1 MDAASSAIA
10 DIADFVRIIKED
22 PEWADTVRGILLGQD
37 LLELPARF
45 NELVATLAENN
56 RLVRA
61 RLAML
66 EQQFERLDSN
76 LDDFKQE
83 TRTRFDK
90 LEGELGQ
97 LVGTDLERKV
107 HANAVTYLTRLLDLH
122 GKTRILKS
130 AFIPMQDELHEL
142 LFEAAELSEAQ
153 IERIGLTDVVLS
165 GQHQGRP
172 VYVTIEV
179 SHTTANHD
187 IERAADSARFMRAAS
202 GRTTIPVV
210 IGCYMA
216 KEQRQQAQ
224 RLNVAVRI
232 IKAG

>member
-1 MDAASSAIA
+1 MD
-10 DIADFVRIIKED
+10 DFKQETRTRFDK
-22 PEWADTVRGILLGQD
+22 
-37 LLELPARF
+37 LEGG
-45 NELVATLAENN
+45 
-56 RLVRA
+56 
-61 RLAML
+61 
-66 EQQFERLDSN
+66 

-83 TRTRFDK
+83 TRTRFDKLEGDLDDFKQEARTRFDK

-107 HANAVTYLTRLLDLH
+107 HANVVTYLTRLLNLH

-130 AFIPMQDELHEL
+130 AFIPMQDELHDL
-142 LFEAAELSEAQ
+142 LFEAADCNLSEAQ

-165 GQHQGRP
+165 GQRQGQP

-179 SHTTANHD
+179 SRTIANHD
-187 IERAADSARFMRAAS
+187 IARAADSARFMRAAS
-202 GRTTIPVV
+202 GRTTLPVV

-216 KEQRQQAQ
+216 EEQRRQAQ